1 MNYGYNF
8 ISIANLKLFSE
19 MSTLLKL
26 FSTMHFKKR
35 QMVSSFS
42 GETHNFTSAGH
53 NYKRFLQL
61 KSVAILLTH
70 TWKS

>member
-26 FSTMHFKKR
+26 FATMHFKKR

-42 GETHNFTSAGH
+42 GEIHNFTSAGH
-53 NYKRFLQL
+53 IRDFY
-61 KSVAILLTH
+61 S
-70 TWKS
+70 